1 MSETKDDS
9 LDDWN
14 KFFEELQNES
24 PRAAVIIAGAF
35 LDSQLR
41 DLLSSFLVDDPKIV
55 DEFLGSDKNPDR
67 PLSSFSSRI
76 KAAYCLGLIGKS
88 IYQDLNVIRTIRNR
102 FAHKMHGYTFEDPE
116 IVKLCNSLKLAK
128 MITDVSSNMPKS
140 HGGMFVL
147 GVTQLAMWLGIKIIE
162 VKKNPRTVPK
172 DPALAQYVRVE
183 GEDKKSS

>member
-1 MSETKDDS
+1 MSETKDDT

-35 LDSQLR
+35 LDAQLR
-41 DLLSSFLVDDPKIV
+41 DLLSNFLVDDSKVV

-76 KAAYCLGLIGKS
+76 KAAYCLGLISKD
-88 IYQDLNVIRTIRNR
+88 IYQDLNTVRTIRNR
-102 FAHKMHGYTFEDPE
+102 FAHKMHGYTFDDPE

-128 MITDVSSNMPKS
+128 MITDVSSYIS
-140 HGGMFVL
+140 RTHGSMFVL
-147 GVTQLAMWLGIKIIE
+147 GVTQLANWLGIKIIE
-162 VKKNPRTVPK
+162 TKKIRRIVPK
-172 DPALAQYVRVE
+172 NITMGQVVIVDSQN
-183 GEDKKSS
+183 KNS